1 MRTNSKTTI
10 AVVSA
15 KNAINKPIIWAIGIV
30 MIISLFVGNFAK
42 GQTYKDITPAK
53 DPCPPPVS
61 QIQKPSRPIG
71 TNGAYVEC
79 NPNIIINPNPGCQPQ
94 DTSCHGYYVPSDNAG
109 MYTGW
114 NMFTCGALFLII
126 GFLIAKH
133 YSQNSN
139 GGGNGNGAGG
149 AGGSN
154 TNHFNP
160 SITVHPSHVQQAS
173 ANTNIN
179 VEMLKKNYATWNE
192 AREALK
198 KAGVKNIEQYKQ
210 CYPQEV
216 KNPEDKKS

>member
-1 MRTNSKTTI
+1 MRTNSKTTT
-10 AVVSA
+10 AVSV
-15 KNAINKPIIWAIGIV
+15 KNAPIIWASLIMVLIV
-30 MIISLFVGNFAK
+30 LFVTQFAHAQVQNEPGFVPPSGN
-42 GQTYKDITPAK
+42 
-53 DPCPPPVS
+53 PCPPPVS

-79 NPNIIINPNPGCQPQ
+79 NPNIIINPTAGCRQE
-94 DTSCHGYYVPSDNAG
+94 DTACHGYYVSNESAG